1 MWKTLFPNPV
11 TYHTLILR
19 TYVATVCKICLIFI
33 ATVPSFER
41 NAICDAVNEY
51 YPSTINESTN
61 VHWLVVRITYY
72 STELYFYHVYA
83 RIFLKNKCDCILENR
98 TFRHISYFEKY

>member
-11 TYHTLILR
+11 TYHTLLR
-19 TYVATVCKICLIFI
+19 TYVTTVCTICFIFI

-61 VHWLVVRITYY
+61 VHWLVVRISNY
-72 STELYFYHVYA
+72 STEYFYHVYA
-83 RIFLKNKCDCILENR
+83 RIFLKNKLKG
-98 TFRHISYFEKY
+98 KYYVCLSKKKGRP